1 MTRIN
6 TGIHPTELSRQHLIA
21 EHREIKRI
29 PNQIKVGKLFKN
41 RDYSKIPSDF
51 KLGAGHVMF
60 FADKLKYLHKRYK
73 LILKE
78 CRARGYNMTDYN
90 DAWDGVPS
98 ELYNDWKETPESRS
112 LIQQRILERT
122 KESNE

>member
-6 TGIHPTELSRQHLIA
+6 TGVNPTELSRQHLIA

-29 PNQIKVGKLFKN
+29 PNQIKVGKLFKS
-41 RDYSKIPSDF
+41 RDYSKIPDVF
-51 KLGAGHVMF
+51 KLGSGHVMF

-73 LILKE
+73 LILGE

-90 DAWDGVPS
+90 DAWDGVPN
-98 ELYNDWKETPESRS
+98 ELYNDWNETPESRS
-112 LIQQRILERT
+112 LIQERILERT
-122 KESNE
+122 KEEL